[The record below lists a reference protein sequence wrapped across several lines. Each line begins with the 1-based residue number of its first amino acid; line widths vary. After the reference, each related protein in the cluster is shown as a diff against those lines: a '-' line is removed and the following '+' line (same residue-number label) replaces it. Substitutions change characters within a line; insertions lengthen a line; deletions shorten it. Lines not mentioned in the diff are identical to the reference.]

1 MFLAFCTRPGR
12 VVRGTVVGVQ
22 DFGLFIKLS
31 ETIKA
36 LCPLSH
42 LTDVSRSKIST
53 KFEVQPLMVGN
64 FCMKATAVQYHFLDS
79 GPMEPRILLVPP
91 E

>member
-1 MFLAFCTRPGR
+1 

-36 LCPLSH
+36 LCPLWH

-53 KFEVQPLMVGN
+53 KFEVMPAKLLYESDRG
-64 FCMKATAVQYHFLDS
+64 AISLS
-79 GPMEPRILLVPP
+79 GFWTIEPRISLVPP